1 MIRKILIYNSGGG
14 LGDSILLIPLILS
27 LQNKF
32 DNSEIYYLGA
42 HENHFS
48 NKLKEYNIKIKN
60 LEMNLKYFGFR
71 WWHLLKVKENFR
83 NLKISKF
90 DLIIDCQSKLRNTL
104 ILKQIPSSLFYSS
117 TFNYLFCSKIK
128 KGRQKLDVNSYIP
141 DNYL

>member
-83 NLKISKF
+83 KVKEIAGKARESRRKRR
-90 DLIIDCQSKLRNTL
+90 KL
-104 ILKQIPSSLFYSS
+104 YE
-117 TFNYLFCSKIK
+117 IK
-128 KGRQKLDVNSYIP
+128 DTRAKEK
-141 DNYL
+141 